1 MLRSGSAENLL
12 AHLARQDVLHL
23 RNIQTGGEWGGGV
36 RPPSNMTTYA
46 YYLDTRIKSFRDL
59 RHDLVFSQTE
69 SNRRSTGLGAN
80 SKARRLR
87 HLPVEKGLLREVKQV
102 QRILDALIRCTFYD
116 DDLRDENTVL
126 AYRLLIKDLLVLF
139 QAGNEGVCNILE
151 HYFEMSKIDATDA
164 FEIYKSFIK
173 QTDKIV
179 DYLAIAR
186 RLNNIVNVPVP
197 TLKHAPT
204 SLVKAL
210 EEYLNDPNFEQNR
223 LEYKRSLGVVEGKSG
238 SASKNGSSP
247 QPKPK
252 EDANGKKEASSSSD
266 PAPATA
272 ATQQKIQDFLDSIE
286 SEQEK
291 LNNLQQNA
299 AQQQQAHQQQMMQFG
314 AMGGPGGQQVGMG
327 SIGSMGSMNSMATS
341 QLHPQMTGAN
351 PFRQSVMFPQ
361 QTGMPLSGFPQQQQ
375 QHMQMQPQATG
386 FGMGMGMQQQ
396 QMQPQATGFL
406 QPQRTGQLAFGHV
419 QHQQQPHQQQQF
431 MQSQPTGFLQPQTTG
446 SNPFRQSML
455 SGSNS
460 MGNLAQHAQQ
470 SSGGFSPP
478 SSFARSG
485 SFSQPSG
492 SFFPSTSSS
501 NFTQPSQQSG
511 FTNQSTPFQQT
522 SQPFQSTTS
531 PGSPKPLTA
540 QKTGSNNPFAP
551 PGGIQPQA
559 PPVPKMPNLN
569 ELAQQKYQQQFA
581 QAGGLNPTP
590 ASQQQHHHQQS
601 QPQRQQTSPWDP
613 LGPSTSNGG
622 TGMSDIASAF
632 ALDGN
637 QNQNQQNQNQQNQ
650 GHGQGQTNDLLSSF
664 DNLSF
669 GGGSTSPSGAGGAG
683 GAEFLQ
689 PQKTGFGGSTVKPF
703 QPTSSFGK
711 SLMESL
717 PPIAEPGASPAPLSG
732 QNTGFP
738 FSGQFTSSPAQSP
751 GLLGPSANGSGST
764 SPFAPSQS
772 FGNFGQNFGQQNG
785 QQGQQQ
791 QQNGQNGQTAQSQQQ
806 NGQTQQNGQQNQQN
820 GQQQQTQ
827 TQSSLFPPRANSI
840 SSPTKFNNSPFAP
853 RRSAT
858 TDPTF
863 SQPLQPQTTGSNP
876 FRQSLMPSMTGGAFG
891 STSPF
896 GGGNSPFSTGG
907 GGGGGGG
914 GAFGQNSPFNTGGGA
929 GFPGTGGSN
938 QQQGGVMSHPT
949 GIAAFGAQQFGQGQS
964 QWGQSFARPN

>member
-12 AHLARQDVLHL
+12 AHLARSDILHL

-151 HYFEMSKIDATDA
+151 HYFEMSKVDATDA

-223 LEYKRSLGVVEGKSG
+223 QEYKKSLGVVEGKNV
-238 SASKNGSSP
+238 KSSP
-247 QPKPK
+247 SPKPSSK
-252 EDANGKKEASSSSD
+252 PEKKEASSSSAD
-266 PAPATA
+266 APAPVA

-286 SEQEK
+286 TEQEK
-291 LNNLQQNA
+291 LHSLQQNA
-299 AQQQQAHQQQMMQFG
+299 AQQQQAHAQQMMQFG
-314 AMGGPGGQQVGMG
+314 GMAPGQQMGVG
-327 SIGSMGSMNSMATS
+327 SIGSMGSMNSMATA

-361 QTGMPLSGFPQQQQ
+361 QTGMPLSGFPQQQ
-375 QHMQMQPQATG
+375 
-386 FGMGMGMQQQ
+386 MGMQQQ
-396 QMQPQATGFL
+396 ATGFPQQGMMGMLPQQQQMQAQQTGFL
-406 QPQRTGQLAFGHV
+406 QPQKTGQLAFGHAHP
-419 QHQQQPHQQQQF
+419 QQQQQQPF
-431 MQSQPTGFLQPQTTG
+431 MQAQPTGFLQPQATG
-446 SNPFRQSML
+446 SNPFRQSMMPI
-455 SGSNS
+455 SGS
-460 MGNLAQHAQQ
+460 MGNLAGQATGQPFGSHSAFG
-470 SSGGFSPP
+470 SG
-478 SSFARSG
+478 SG
-485 SFSQPSG
+485 SFSQPSSAG
-492 SFFPSTSSS
+492 PFSPSTINTSAFGTGSAPNS
-501 NFTQPSQQSG
+501 AFGQGSQPNSAFGAGPSFAQG
-511 FTNQSTPFQQT
+511 PQT
-522 SQPFQSTTS
+522 SSPQPT
-531 PGSPKPLTA
+531 SPKPLTA

-551 PGGIQPQA
+551 PGGIPAPQA
-559 PPVPKMPNLN
+559 PVPKMPNLN

-590 ASQQQHHHQQS
+590 ASQQPQSPQQQQPRRQQS
-601 QPQRQQTSPWDP
+601 SPWDP
-613 LGPSTSNGG
+613 LGPSTNGG

-632 ALDGN
+632 AIDNKQQSQQTG
-637 QNQNQQNQNQQNQ
+637 QNK
-650 GHGQGQTNDLLSSF
+650 DLLSSF
-664 DNLSF
+664 GDLNF
-669 GGGSTSPSGAGGAG
+669 GSSPTGNN
-683 GAEFLQ
+683 EFLQ
-689 PQKTGFGGSTVKPF
+689 PQKTGIGGSTVKPF

-717 PPIAEPGASPAPLSG
+717 PPIAEPSTSPSG
-732 QNTGFP
+732 LQPQSTGFP
-738 FSGQFTSSPAQSP
+738 FQHGGQFTSSPAASP
-751 GLLGPSANGSGST
+751 GLTQPGANGANGASSPGGNSPFGQPNSFGQGGQGLSHST
-764 SPFAPSQS
+764 SFGAFPPRSNSVSSPPSKSFTGAPSPFAPQ
-772 FGNFGQNFGQQNG
+772 
-785 QQGQQQ
+785 
-791 QQNGQNGQTAQSQQQ
+791 
-806 NGQTQQNGQQNQQN
+806 
-820 GQQQQTQ
+820 
-827 TQSSLFPPRANSI
+827 
-840 SSPTKFNNSPFAP
+840 
-853 RRSAT
+853 RSAT

-863 SQPLQPQTTGSNP
+863 TAPLQPQTTGSNP
-876 FRQSLMPSMTGGAFG
+876 FRQSLMPSMTGSSA
-891 STSPF
+891 
-896 GGGNSPFSTGG
+896 
-907 GGGGGGG
+907 GG
-914 GAFGQNSPFNTGGGA
+914 GAFGANSPFAPNSTGGGA
-929 GFPGTGGSN
+929 FGALLFGGAFGAPN
-938 QQQGGVMSHPT
+938 VQNGVMSHPT
-949 GIAAFGAQQFGQGQS
+949 GIAAFGAQQFNTGTGGG

>member
-1 MLRSGSAENLL
+1 MFKALLTLHQMLRSGSAENLL

-102 QRILDALIRCTFYD
+102 QRILDSLIRCTFYD

-223 LEYKRSLGVVEGKSG
+223 QEYKKSLGVVEGKSV
-238 SASKNGSSP
+238 SKSTPS
-247 QPKPK
+247 PKPK
-252 EDANGKKEASSSSD
+252 PKDDGRKEASSSSAD
-266 PAPATA
+266 AAAPAPVA

-286 SEQEK
+286 TEQDK
-291 LNNLQQNA
+291 LHSLQQNA

-314 AMGGPGGQQVGMG
+314 GMAPGQQVGVG
-327 SIGSMGSMNSMATS
+327 SIGSMGSMNSMATA

-375 QHMQMQPQATG
+375 QQQPGMGMQPQATG
-386 FGMGMGMQQQ
+386 FPQQNMNMGMGMSAQQPQ
-396 QMQPQATGFL
+396 PQMQPQQTGFL
-406 QPQRTGQLAFGHV
+406 QPQKTGQLAFGHQ
-419 QHQQQPHQQQQF
+419 QHQQQPF
-431 MQSQPTGFLQPQTTG
+431 MQAQPTGFLQPQATG
-446 SNPFRQSML
+446 SNPFRQSLMP
-455 SGSNS
+455 GSSS
-460 MGNLAQHAQQ
+460 MGNLSVQA
-470 SSGGFSPP
+470 SGFG
-478 SSFARSG
+478 SG
-485 SFSQPSG
+485 SFSQPG
-492 SFFPSTSSS
+492 SAGPFSPSTMNTSAFNSQPNSAFGASSS
-501 NFTQPSQQSG
+501 PFHHQQ
-511 FTNQSTPFQQT
+511 QQQQT
-522 SQPFQSTTS
+522 SSPQPA
-531 PGSPKPLTA
+531 SPKPLTA
-540 QKTGSNNPFAP
+540 QRTGSNNPFAP
-551 PGGIQPQA
+551 PGGIPAPA

-569 ELAQQKYQQQFA
+569 ELAQQKYQQQFS
-581 QAGGLNPTP
+581 QAGGLTPTP
-590 ASQQQHHHQQS
+590 AQQAQHAQGQQQQQQA
-601 QPQRQQTSPWDP
+601 QPSSPWDP
-613 LGPSTSNGG
+613 LGPSTNGG

-632 ALDGN
+632 ATDKG
-637 QNQNQQNQNQQNQ
+637 QQNQ
-650 GHGQGQTNDLLSSF
+650 GQQGKDLLSSF

-669 GGGSTSPSGAGGAG
+669 GSSPAQS

-689 PQKTGFGGSTVKPF
+689 PQKTGIGGSAVKPF

-717 PPIAEPGASPAPLSG
+717 PPIAEPSASPSAGLQPQS
-732 QNTGFP
+732 TGFP
-738 FSGQFTSSPAQSP
+738 FHGGQFTSSPAASP
-751 GLLGPSANGSGST
+751 GLAGPGAGAANGTPTGPG
-764 SPFAPSQS
+764 SPFGQAHSNSFSAAPGQAQGSGLSHSAS
-772 FGNFGQNFGQQNG
+772 FG
-785 QQGQQQ
+785 
-791 QQNGQNGQTAQSQQQ
+791 A
-806 NGQTQQNGQQNQQN
+806 
-820 GQQQQTQ
+820 
-827 TQSSLFPPRANSI
+827 FPPRANSV
-840 SSPTKFNNSPFAP
+840 SSPGGGAASKSFAGGPSPFAP
-853 RRSAT
+853 QRSAT

-863 SQPLQPQTTGSNP
+863 SAPLQPQTTGSNP
-876 FRQSLMPSMTGGAFG
+876 FRQSLMPSMTGSSAGAFG
-891 STSPF
+891 SNSPF
-896 GGGNSPFSTGG
+896 ASGGANSPFSTGG
-907 GGGGGGG
+907 GGG
-914 GAFGQNSPFNTGGGA
+914 FGPSVQN
-929 GFPGTGGSN
+929 
-938 QQQGGVMSHPT
+938 GVMSHPT
-949 GIAAFGAQQFGQGQS
+949 GIAAFGAQQFNTGTGP

>member
-12 AHLARQDVLHL
+12 AHLARSDILHL

-223 LEYKRSLGVVEGKSG
+223 QEYKKSLGVVEGKNV
-238 SASKNGSSP
+238 KSSP
-247 QPKPK
+247 SPKPK
-252 EDANGKKEASSSSD
+252 SKDEGRKDASSSSAD
-266 PAPATA
+266 AAPAPVA

-286 SEQEK
+286 TEQEK
-291 LNNLQQNA
+291 LHSLQQNA
-299 AQQQQAHQQQMMQFG
+299 AQQQQAHAQQMMQFG
-314 AMGGPGGQQVGMG
+314 GMSGGMGPAGGVG
-327 SIGSMGSMNSMATS
+327 SIGSMGSMNSMATA

-375 QHMQMQPQATG
+375 GMGMQPQATG
-386 FGMGMGMQQQ
+386 FPMQQQQ

-406 QPQRTGQLAFGHV
+406 QPQKTGQMAFG
-419 QHQQQPHQQQQF
+419 HQQQPF
-431 MQSQPTGFLQPQTTG
+431 MQAQPTGFLQPQATG
-446 SNPFRQSML
+446 SNPFRQSMMPSSGSKGNL
-455 SGSNS
+455 AGQAQPFGSNS
-460 MGNLAQHAQQ
+460 AFG
-470 SSGGFSPP
+470 SG
-478 SSFARSG
+478 SG
-485 SFSQPSG
+485 SFSQPS
-492 SFFPSTSSS
+492 SASPFSPSTINTSAFGSGPNS
-501 NFTQPSQQSG
+501 AFGQASQPNSASAFAPGQAFTQGP
-511 FTNQSTPFQQT
+511 QT
-522 SQPFQSTTS
+522 SSPQPT
-531 PGSPKPLTA
+531 SPKPLTA

-551 PGGIQPQA
+551 PGGVPAPQA
-559 PPVPKMPNLN
+559 PVPKMPNLN

-590 ASQQQHHHQQS
+590 AQPSSQP
-601 QPQRQQTSPWDP
+601 QPQRQQSASSPWDP
-613 LGPSTSNGG
+613 LGPSSNGG

-632 ALDGN
+632 AIDKPQQSQQSG
-637 QNQNQQNQNQQNQ
+637 QNK
-650 GHGQGQTNDLLSSF
+650 DLLSSF
-664 DNLSF
+664 GDLNF
-669 GGGSTSPSGAGGAG
+669 GSSPPSSNNTS
-683 GAEFLQ
+683 EFLQ

-717 PPIAEPGASPAPLSG
+717 PPIAEPSASPSG
-732 QNTGFP
+732 LQAQSTGFP
-738 FSGQFTSSPAQSP
+738 FSHGGQFTSSPAASP
-751 GLLGPSANGSGST
+751 GLVSPGAAPNGTPGANGANGANGAS
-764 SPFAPSQS
+764 SPG
-772 FGNFGQNFGQQNG
+772 GNSPFGQNHSNSFGAFTPPPPPQPQLSHSTSFG
-785 QQGQQQ
+785 
-791 QQNGQNGQTAQSQQQ
+791 A
-806 NGQTQQNGQQNQQN
+806 
-820 GQQQQTQ
+820 
-827 TQSSLFPPRANSI
+827 FPPRANSV
-840 SSPTKFNNSPFAP
+840 STASKSFTGAPSPFAP
-853 RRSAT
+853 QRSAT

-863 SQPLQPQTTGSNP
+863 TAPLQAQTTGSNP
-876 FRQSLMPSMTGGAFG
+876 FRQSLMPSMTGGSVGAG
-891 STSPF
+891 V
-896 GGGNSPFSTGG
+896 
-907 GGGGGGG
+907 GGG
-914 GAFGQNSPFNTGGGA
+914 GAFGGNSPFAQTT
-929 GFPGTGGSN
+929 GTGGNSGAFGSPSVPGVQN
-938 QQQGGVMSHPT
+938 GVMAHPT
-949 GIAAFGAQQFGQGQS
+949 GIAAFGAQQFATQG